1 MGRRKRLASTDRP
14 ALVAESDDSGLIGS
28 FAVGPSGVGPVMG
41 FRSDDFF
48 PATLEPVGESQSAD
62 QPEDPVTP
70 SVDRPIR
77 GANARNGS

>member
-1 MGRRKRLASTDRP
+1 
-14 ALVAESDDSGLIGS
+14 
-28 FAVGPSGVGPVMG
+28 MG

-77 GANARNGS
+77 GANARSGS